1 MKKKINFEP
10 KLSLARKISIK
21 ALDFEKLPK
30 KLVGSNFKANTFLNI
45 TRSSSNLCIDNLPS
59 SLGRQ
64 NKKTYF
70 VKPMTSRSRN
80 DNAIKLNEIPKTVYI
95 NVTPVE
101 KMKQTSRNK
110 NLNNIFTQNIYQS
123 YNNNINSNKSSAKC
137 ITFNTNNI
145 KTNNNHKNQF
155 GNLNL
160 LNKITNNKPNSRNLS
175 NPNILVN
182 NSTYNLKIKN
192 KDSINANSG
201 SNLMQK
207 FSNNNIKINNNSN
220 YGSYDHANGNKN
232 SAPKNLLINGYKCN
246 SNGKNFRGTISNFG
260 SLSYKKFGIR
270 VRKKKLL
277 NKIDEQ
283 PFLKEKIK
291 KISSLNFFKNYEKL
305 NIFILWRNYTVENS
319 KDYKYY
325 CLSEFLDKKII
336 NYYYKNKLIRKYNQI
351 KKEEQIWKKL
361 VIPQNNLEI
370 NEQNKGG
377 ILISLSEY
385 ANNTIQ
391 SIFFNNRIKNFNHM
405 ILQSIS
411 LYIYE
416 LMINQLFI
424 VLSKIKYVFKY
435 YYDDSKKAIIKR
447 PSATEIKELL
457 LNINRIIEK
466 PNITNK
472 AFQDFII
479 NLSKYIANLNLN
491 KIQAKPIVSQYLD
504 FYRGINNINCN
515 NIQKYFQFGNIFNDF
530 SCLQIKDTNFII
542 NEIQNSLKESETQL
556 FKYYLVQDFDDKD
569 NFFILLYK
577 ILPIK
582 STILEM
588 DEKFKILINKQD
600 NKLNNNID
608 SINQIQKK
616 LDSLKEYLEEITI
629 EVESK
634 YNDNLVDGKEQDIK
648 IILPYLMFQLIKN
661 KITFKNLFKGISLL
675 ETNKNYL
682 SSKKNKDIYNTY
694 NKLYNNGYIDF
705 DYIIYLCLYDK
716 YIKFIEKQINEDV
729 NKSRNLLY
737 KILIYLEE
745 MNHIYNKINVFEDN
759 KLTQTIKSLHKNINM
774 NKNNDKIEKLKKM
787 VLNEGNK
794 NTNKY
799 TKNKNNFNE
808 LYQEI
813 ISHYIKYEIYKKN
826 TDDKNQNQIQ
836 IISTLE
842 KVIFKQISILNN
854 NKSNNKINE
863 KDILKKINKFN
874 TTGDTKLLKDL
885 YQENNTNK
893 FSKKYLLN
901 EKNKKKDVTY
911 PYPRLLFLS
920 DKELSSIIISDKLSM
935 GDISKYYNLIHPGQ
949 ILELKGITMNK
960 NIISGIQIYDENKK
974 DYELFKLCNPINI
987 PSQNKTNNNTLYYL
1001 NILYKNIKTEI
1012 ESSLT
1017 KQLMQSLSLFSK
1029 KEFHDWV
1036 NCTFNQITICT
1047 LCLIFTHEISKL
1059 LVSEENSKSKIY
1071 IRDYKLIN
1079 EKYKN
1084 FLSEECNYINNIK
1097 DRINVTLTI
1106 ISQMNIVETLMKND
1120 VHDIN
1125 SFNWLKYIRH
1135 LWDKSKKSVIIECGG
1150 WANYQM
1156 KQLNKYRYRLLLTP
1170 DTDKIFLFNSSCFRE
1185 KSASIIKVIN
1195 NKYNNNSY
1203 KEIFEEYCSLFWT
1216 DMININLF
1224 VTPNAEMKKIFD
1236 VCTAECNW
1244 IYVENLDLF
1253 KYNNDNDC
1261 INNLIYFSKFI
1272 QTIQQ
1277 EVILNDIK
1285 SNEGEKMFC
1294 LMGCLN
1300 VDDNIKNKCECLKG
1314 SSRILNFIKPDIDFY
1329 FNISYQLFNTTN
1341 KTNNLNNNNNK
1352 KLYDILMK
1360 KEQIIRDKLKG
1371 FYFDFDYFN
1380 QYLIYILKTKSR
1392 NTINIDNVTD
1402 DSFIS
1407 FIDKYS
1413 NQFLGI
1419 KKNIDENII
1428 IKYFENN
1435 KILVDSERVQLF
1447 KDLFSITQNKSI
1459 KKDIVIKGCAR
1470 HYMINS
1476 FKNFYCV
1483 QTNQKLNE
1491 KDNIINGNIKINFY
1505 EEYEYKDENNNDNK
1519 KVFNLPSPKIKNLV
1533 KIFLENISLRTKSLN
1548 YIINEK
1554 NLPKIIEYICK
1565 VIKNHSNNVDSYRTL
1580 CNFYNWV
1587 NKLIDVLEIN
1597 RKKIN
1602 DIIMYNI
1609 INECL
1614 IISLNHENNII
1625 KAILETSKEF
1635 IEPNISK
1642 PFFDNLS
1649 FNFSKSDNKYFY
1661 FDIEK
1666 LQFKNY
1672 KNNIDYIK
1680 SYKQYLDKILTDES
1694 KIIFVFSEFFS
1705 NENGKEINTIFEGKS
1720 SKLFITDEI
1729 VKLYNST
1736 NYSNHSQ
1743 YLKIFFGYD
1752 KTYNNQNIYLI
1763 LNSNNDKLSKIL
1775 EIINRIYVNKY
1786 LYALSKMDIKNYTS
1800 DDLLIIYNMIDADYK
1815 EIYNEKNI
1823 LHPLNI
1829 IKNVFNAF
1837 PKANYYINVKNKLII
1852 YLLKNK
1858 ILTEAASINFNIER
1872 KNIIFNSNN
1881 IYLNIS
1887 DDMCIL
1893 IIKESFEFI
1902 IKNNLQYKYLLDILK
1917 ISNNQKDN
1925 DNYNYIEEN
1934 ELFLISKMIN
1944 NIYTT
1949 YSEKSFNEKY
1959 QNDQQILS
1967 IFQKLM
1973 NLLGISNKIKLKD
1986 NYYNCRIII
1995 QFLKYGDIHEES
2007 LNYKCLS
2014 SIADVF
2020 KNNSSKIND
2029 ISILINE
2036 TLTNYK
2042 DLISNK
2048 KEYINSKYYF
2058 FKQMKISSI
2067 TKENIYSSILE
2078 KIYLSLSNHFLFSL
2092 LLTIE
2097 IMLNNFE
2104 ISLYEKQFLL
2114 NYLKQNYT
2122 FPSNNTIKYKYET
2135 ELEPQKLNNIK
2146 ENGKKLIN
2154 FYTKDSKSVNS
2165 EYLSLLNKSLDNINN
2180 KYFFTSSLKKVERDI
2195 DKLLYYI
2202 TFVPEQSSSM
2212 FKYVINK
2219 YLLKIIS
2226 FSKFNINDSFRKPT
2240 TVENLTPITVN
2251 AFPSIN
2257 IINFLCS
2264 LSAYYEITFYI
2275 VRNGNLYENNIIE
2288 NNNYG
2293 YEYLIDGGI
2302 IDIIKEGMKK
2312 GYWILICEKIDIIK
2326 FMKIMWELY
2335 SNINDISI
2343 NKNFKIFFDE
2353 KLIEDNCQKAIEN
2366 NTMIVNINYEN
2377 VDDLEAAHD
2386 IWVNVLEE
2394 KILTES
2400 VMNQTQK
2407 DVLEI
2412 IEDSSDDKTNLMGPS
2427 INNTGENKTINM
2439 NNSGNSIISIKSFY
2453 NNNSISKGNKK
2464 VNNNLQEITNWTFL
2478 KDV

>member
-588 DEKFKILINKQD
+588 DEKFKILINKKD

-813 ISHYIKYEIYKKN
+813 ISHYIKYEIYKKPN
-826 TDDKNQNQIQ
+826 T
-836 IISTLE
+836 
-842 KVIFKQISILNN
+842 NN
-854 NKSNNKINE
+854 INIRKSNI
-863 KDILKKINKFN
+863 
-874 TTGDTKLLKDL
+874 
-885 YQENNTNK
+885 
-893 FSKKYLLN
+893 
-901 EKNKKKDVTY
+901 
-911 PYPRLLFLS
+911 
-920 DKELSSIIISDKLSM
+920 
-935 GDISKYYNLIHPGQ
+935 
-949 ILELKGITMNK
+949 
-960 NIISGIQIYDENKK
+960 
-974 DYELFKLCNPINI
+974 
-987 PSQNKTNNNTLYYL
+987 
-1001 NILYKNIKTEI
+1001 
-1012 ESSLT
+1012 
-1017 KQLMQSLSLFSK
+1017 
-1029 KEFHDWV
+1029 
-1036 NCTFNQITICT
+1036 
-1047 LCLIFTHEISKL
+1047 
-1059 LVSEENSKSKIY
+1059 
-1071 IRDYKLIN
+1071 
-1079 EKYKN
+1079 
-1084 FLSEECNYINNIK
+1084 
-1097 DRINVTLTI
+1097 
-1106 ISQMNIVETLMKND
+1106 
-1120 VHDIN
+1120 
-1125 SFNWLKYIRH
+1125 
-1135 LWDKSKKSVIIECGG
+1135 
-1150 WANYQM
+1150 
-1156 KQLNKYRYRLLLTP
+1156 
-1170 DTDKIFLFNSSCFRE
+1170 
-1185 KSASIIKVIN
+1185 
-1195 NKYNNNSY
+1195 
-1203 KEIFEEYCSLFWT
+1203 
-1216 DMININLF
+1216 
-1224 VTPNAEMKKIFD
+1224 
-1236 VCTAECNW
+1236 
-1244 IYVENLDLF
+1244 
-1253 KYNNDNDC
+1253 
-1261 INNLIYFSKFI
+1261 
-1272 QTIQQ
+1272 
-1277 EVILNDIK
+1277 
-1285 SNEGEKMFC
+1285 
-1294 LMGCLN
+1294 
-1300 VDDNIKNKCECLKG
+1300 
-1314 SSRILNFIKPDIDFY
+1314 
-1329 FNISYQLFNTTN
+1329 
-1341 KTNNLNNNNNK
+1341 
-1352 KLYDILMK
+1352 
-1360 KEQIIRDKLKG
+1360 
-1371 FYFDFDYFN
+1371 
-1380 QYLIYILKTKSR
+1380 
-1392 NTINIDNVTD
+1392 
-1402 DSFIS
+1402 
-1407 FIDKYS
+1407 
-1413 NQFLGI
+1413 
-1419 KKNIDENII
+1419 
-1428 IKYFENN
+1428 
-1435 KILVDSERVQLF
+1435 
-1447 KDLFSITQNKSI
+1447 
-1459 KKDIVIKGCAR
+1459 
-1470 HYMINS
+1470 
-1476 FKNFYCV
+1476 
-1483 QTNQKLNE
+1483 
-1491 KDNIINGNIKINFY
+1491 
-1505 EEYEYKDENNNDNK
+1505 
-1519 KVFNLPSPKIKNLV
+1519 
-1533 KIFLENISLRTKSLN
+1533 
-1548 YIINEK
+1548 
-1554 NLPKIIEYICK
+1554 
-1565 VIKNHSNNVDSYRTL
+1565 
-1580 CNFYNWV
+1580 
-1587 NKLIDVLEIN
+1587 
-1597 RKKIN
+1597 
-1602 DIIMYNI
+1602 
-1609 INECL
+1609 
-1614 IISLNHENNII
+1614 
-1625 KAILETSKEF
+1625 
-1635 IEPNISK
+1635 
-1642 PFFDNLS
+1642 
-1649 FNFSKSDNKYFY
+1649 
-1661 FDIEK
+1661 
-1666 LQFKNY
+1666 
-1672 KNNIDYIK
+1672 
-1680 SYKQYLDKILTDES
+1680 
-1694 KIIFVFSEFFS
+1694 
-1705 NENGKEINTIFEGKS
+1705 
-1720 SKLFITDEI
+1720 
-1729 VKLYNST
+1729 
-1736 NYSNHSQ
+1736 
-1743 YLKIFFGYD
+1743 
-1752 KTYNNQNIYLI
+1752 
-1763 LNSNNDKLSKIL
+1763 
-1775 EIINRIYVNKY
+1775 
-1786 LYALSKMDIKNYTS
+1786 
-1800 DDLLIIYNMIDADYK
+1800 
-1815 EIYNEKNI
+1815 
-1823 LHPLNI
+1823 
-1829 IKNVFNAF
+1829 
-1837 PKANYYINVKNKLII
+1837 
-1852 YLLKNK
+1852 
-1858 ILTEAASINFNIER
+1858 
-1872 KNIIFNSNN
+1872 
-1881 IYLNIS
+1881 
-1887 DDMCIL
+1887 
-1893 IIKESFEFI
+1893 
-1902 IKNNLQYKYLLDILK
+1902 
-1917 ISNNQKDN
+1917 
-1925 DNYNYIEEN
+1925 
-1934 ELFLISKMIN
+1934 
-1944 NIYTT
+1944 
-1949 YSEKSFNEKY
+1949 
-1959 QNDQQILS
+1959 
-1967 IFQKLM
+1967 
-1973 NLLGISNKIKLKD
+1973 
-1986 NYYNCRIII
+1986 
-1995 QFLKYGDIHEES
+1995 
-2007 LNYKCLS
+2007 
-2014 SIADVF
+2014 
-2020 KNNSSKIND
+2020 
-2029 ISILINE
+2029 
-2036 TLTNYK
+2036 
-2042 DLISNK
+2042 
-2048 KEYINSKYYF
+2048 
-2058 FKQMKISSI
+2058 
-2067 TKENIYSSILE
+2067 
-2078 KIYLSLSNHFLFSL
+2078 
-2092 LLTIE
+2092 
-2097 IMLNNFE
+2097 
-2104 ISLYEKQFLL
+2104 
-2114 NYLKQNYT
+2114 
-2122 FPSNNTIKYKYET
+2122 
-2135 ELEPQKLNNIK
+2135 
-2146 ENGKKLIN
+2146 
-2154 FYTKDSKSVNS
+2154 
-2165 EYLSLLNKSLDNINN
+2165 
-2180 KYFFTSSLKKVERDI
+2180 
-2195 DKLLYYI
+2195 
-2202 TFVPEQSSSM
+2202 
-2212 FKYVINK
+2212 
-2219 YLLKIIS
+2219 
-2226 FSKFNINDSFRKPT
+2226 
-2240 TVENLTPITVN
+2240 
-2251 AFPSIN
+2251 
-2257 IINFLCS
+2257 
-2264 LSAYYEITFYI
+2264 
-2275 VRNGNLYENNIIE
+2275 
-2288 NNNYG
+2288 
-2293 YEYLIDGGI
+2293 
-2302 IDIIKEGMKK
+2302 
-2312 GYWILICEKIDIIK
+2312 
-2326 FMKIMWELY
+2326 
-2335 SNINDISI
+2335 
-2343 NKNFKIFFDE
+2343 
-2353 KLIEDNCQKAIEN
+2353 
-2366 NTMIVNINYEN
+2366 
-2377 VDDLEAAHD
+2377 
-2386 IWVNVLEE
+2386 
-2394 KILTES
+2394 
-2400 VMNQTQK
+2400 
-2407 DVLEI
+2407 
-2412 IEDSSDDKTNLMGPS
+2412 
-2427 INNTGENKTINM
+2427 
-2439 NNSGNSIISIKSFY
+2439 
-2453 NNNSISKGNKK
+2453 
-2464 VNNNLQEITNWTFL
+2464 
-2478 KDV
+2478 